1 VRSIDRGDRPPRRL
15 RRWRLP
21 WRRPSRHVHPP
32 RSEDDRGRI
41 IQFPGRFTPAPP
53 EPPPRATPP
62 KPPAGWGPE
71 QPSIRVLFLA
81 VLVGALLIAGSTAGY
96 YLVVQHAPHH
106 LRLQPATV
114 HFEVLT
120 PRGAG
125 AGNGTVAFRTNR
137 VEGLLGFRYTGCPS
151 TPHGAFRL
159 SLAPAGGGNQQTL
172 VDYRT
177 ADTRTFRID
186 AAVSYVLR
194 VVIPAPHGCRRWTI
208 ASNADGS
215 P

>member
-1 VRSIDRGDRPPRRL
+1 MRSIDRGDRPPRRL

-21 WRRPSRHVHPP
+21 WRRPSRHVRQPLP
-32 RSEDDRGRI
+32 DI
-41 IQFPGRFTPAPP
+41 IQFPARFTPAPP
-53 EPPPRATPP
+53 EPPRPPTPE
-62 KPPAGWGPE
+62 PPTGWGPE

-81 VLVGALLIAGSTAGY
+81 VLVGALLIAGSAIGY
-96 YLVVQHAPHH
+96 YLVVQNVPRH

-120 PRGAG
+120 PRASGVAD
-125 AGNGTVAFRTNR
+125 GTVAFRTNR
-137 VEGLLGFRYTGCPS
+137 IEGLVGFRYSGCPS

-159 SLAPAGGGNQQTL
+159 SLAPAGDRANQQTL

-177 ADTRTFRID
+177 TDTRTFHID
-186 AAVSYVLR
+186 AALSYVLR
-194 VVIPAPHGCRRWTI
+194 VVIPAPHGCRRWTV
-208 ASNADGS
+208 ASNAAGS

>member
-1 VRSIDRGDRPPRRL
+1 MRSIDRGDRPPRRL

-21 WRRPSRHVHPP
+21 WRRTP
-32 RSEDDRGRI
+32 RRAHSSGPEDDRGRI
-41 IQFPGRFTPAPP
+41 IQFPSRFTPAPP
-53 EPPPRATPP
+53 QPPRRAKPE
-62 KPPAGWGPE
+62 PPAGWGPE

-81 VLVGALLIAGSTAGY
+81 VLVGALLIAGSTIGY
-96 YLVVQHAPHH
+96 YLVIRNAPRH
-106 LRLQPATV
+106 LRFQPASV

-120 PRGAG
+120 PRDSGVA
-125 AGNGTVAFRTNR
+125 NGTVAFRTNR
-137 VEGLLGFRYTGCPS
+137 IEGLFGFRYTGCPS

-159 SLAPAGGGNQQTL
+159 SLTPAGDPAHQQTL

-186 AAVSYVLR
+186 AGLSYVLR
-194 VVIPAPHGCRRWTI
+194 VAIPAPHGCHHWTV
-208 ASNADGS
+208 ASNAYGS

>member
-1 VRSIDRGDRPPRRL
+1 M
-15 RRWRLP
+15 
-21 WRRPSRHVHPP
+21 
-32 RSEDDRGRI
+32 
-41 IQFPGRFTPAPP
+41 
-53 EPPPRATPP
+53 
-62 KPPAGWGPE
+62 
-71 QPSIRVLFLA
+71 LFLA

-208 ASNADGS
+208 ASNADGL